1 MLAFR
6 EDTVWY
12 EWTGQHRPL
21 NGAGSFQLPSN
32 AEGIYSADELAAY
45 GLCAV
50 TPDTT
55 PPGQR
60 KVSYSIETQDGLPVE
75 VAVFE
80 PIPAETPTDYPLTAR
95 QLRLGLIRNGVALS
109 AVQTAINNL
118 PTQAQRDEAQVYWE
132 FSTLIY
138 WDHPMTQALM
148 GLVGVTPQNA
158 VAMWM
163 IAKDY
168 EA

>member
-1 MLAFR
+1 MLAYR
-6 EDTVWY
+6 EDNVWY
-12 EWTGQHRPL
+12 EWTGQPRPL
-21 NGAGSFQLPSN
+21 NGVGAYQFPIN
-32 AEGIYSADELAAY
+32 AEDVFSTDELLSY
-45 GLCAV
+45 GLWRV
-50 TPDTT
+50 TPAET

-60 KVSYSIETQDGLPVE
+60 KVSYSIQTRNNVPVE

-80 PIPAETPTDYPLTAR
+80 PIPAENPADYPLTAR

-109 AVQTAINNL
+109 AVQTAINNI
-118 PTQAQRDEAQVYWE
+118 PVQAQRDEAQVYWE

-148 GLVGVTPQNA
+148 GLAGITSQQA
-158 VAMWM
+158 AAMWM
-163 IAKDY
+163 LAKDY